1 MPRSTAA
8 GSSIVPPEASS
19 LNASSRSIS
28 AIAPAI
34 DLAAAPYSTR
44 FSRLLVLSSRGMT
57 TWTGRK
63 APAEVPAGYGAA
75 DGGAPV
81 PALTVLRSA
90 YERPATDSV
99 IADDL
104 RILTG
109 GKPAAWEAGADGIRF
124 TSGARLVVTD
134 GDRIVVTGLHAGDV
148 LELRPHLPADE
159 TAAWAGSASL
169 ATQLTL
175 EGSADVTLEDG
186 QLRVQAR
193 GEVALA
199 WNAVPADP
207 APVAELVAQ
216 HDRVLGEWMA
226 RCPQV
231 EPKRQAMVDLC
242 WWVLGN
248 NTLRLLG
255 EEKGPVV
262 VPSKLGYVG
271 LWQWDA
277 YFIALG
283 LRHGDPEL
291 ARTQMDVALR
301 HARPNGQLP
310 DVVHDYGVLDSSAN
324 LPPRDL
330 ENLRRLGSPTLAGED
345 VPLTKPPLTALT
357 LDLLSREL
365 GTEVID
371 AHLETVLASQHWWFE
386 RSDPG
391 ATGWP
396 AYLHPYSS
404 GLDDSPVFDD
414 NAILR
419 SPDLAAYL
427 IGQDRLL
434 AEWLTERGR
443 DVEAQE
449 CLARAKRLRLLLEE
463 RWDAKRELFV
473 LQGENTEVTTRSI
486 LNLVALLIP
495 ELRADIRDSLIAQ
508 ITDTARFGGQ
518 WLLPTVA
525 RDDTDFSPE
534 RMWRGPI
541 WVNTAWLVIQ
551 GLRVQGEDELAD
563 RVTEN
568 VLDLVMNA
576 SGPSEYFNPDSGRK
590 ARTATVLF
598 GWSSALF
605 VEMAVRLAGPSSS

>member
-1 MPRSTAA
+1 MPHPT
-8 GSSIVPPEASS
+8 VPLDGPSPDV
-19 LNASSRSIS
+19 S

-34 DLAAAPYSTR
+34 DLDAAPYSTR
-44 FSRLLVLSSRGMT
+44 FSRLLVLSSEGMT
-57 TWTGRK
+57 TWAGRENPASSAPTG
-63 APAEVPAGYGAA
+63 EGTA
-75 DGGAPV
+75 DGRAPV
-81 PALTVLRSA
+81 HALTVLRSA
-90 YERPATDSV
+90 YERRAADSI

-104 RILTG
+104 RMIVG
-109 GKPAAWEAGADGIRF
+109 SAPAAWEAGADGIRF
-124 TSGARLVVTD
+124 TSGARLLVTD
-134 GDRIVVTGLHAGDV
+134 GDRIVVTGLQDGDV
-148 LELRPHLPADE
+148 LELRPQLPAEE
-159 TAAWAGSASL
+159 TDAWTGSATL
-169 ATQLTL
+169 ETQLTL
-175 EGSADVTLEDG
+175 EGLADVSLEDG
-186 QLRVQAR
+186 QLRIQAR
-193 GEVALA
+193 GELALA
-199 WNAVPADP
+199 WNAMPTDSVSVRD
-207 APVAELVAQ
+207 LVAQ
-216 HDRVLGEWMA
+216 HDQVLGEWMA

-231 EPKRQAMVDLC
+231 EPKRQAMTDLC

-255 EEKGPVV
+255 DEPGPVV

-283 LRHGDPEL
+283 LRHGDPDL

-301 HARPNGQLP
+301 HARADGQLP
-310 DVVHDYGVLDSSAN
+310 DVVHDHGVLDSSAN
-324 LPPRDL
+324 LPPGDL
-330 ENLRRLGSPTLAGED
+330 ENLRRLGSPTLAGEE

-357 LDLLSREL
+357 LDRLSHEL
-365 GTEVID
+365 GAEVID
-371 AHLETVLASQHWWFE
+371 THLEAVLASQRWWFE
-386 RSDPG
+386 FSDPG

-427 IGQDRLL
+427 VGQDHLL
-434 AEWLTERGR
+434 ARWLNERGR
-443 DVEAQE
+443 DDEASE
-449 CLARAKRLRLLLEE
+449 CHQRSDRLRLLLEE
-463 RWDAKRELFV
+463 SWDAERELFA
-473 LQGENTEVTTRSI
+473 LPGENTEVTTRSI
-486 LNLVALLIP
+486 LNLIALLIP
-495 ELRADIRDSLIAQ
+495 ELRADIRESLVAQ
-508 ITDTARFGGQ
+508 ITDPARFGGQ

-525 RDDTDFSPE
+525 RDDPDFSPE

-551 GLRVQGEDELAD
+551 GLRVQGEDGLAD

-568 VLDLVMNA
+568 VLDLVMHA
-576 SGPSEYFNPDSGRK
+576 GGPSEYFNPDAGRK

-605 VEMAVRLAGPSSS
+605 VEMAVGRASEREPW

>member
-1 MPRSTAA
+1 MPRTTA
-8 GSSIVPPEASS
+8 GPPD
-19 LNASSRSIS
+19 LPFDVS

-34 DLAAAPYSTR
+34 DLDAAPYSTR
-44 FSRLLVLSSRGMT
+44 FSRLLVLSSAGMS
-57 TWTGRK
+57 TWAGRE
-63 APAEVPAGYGAA
+63 APAAGGVAGGGAA
-75 DGGAPV
+75 DGAV
-81 PALTVLRSA
+81 AVLALTVLRSA
-90 YERPATDSV
+90 YERSVAESV

-104 RILTG
+104 RLLTG
-109 GKPAAWEAGADGIRF
+109 GVPTAWEAGADGIRF
-124 TSGARLVVTD
+124 ASGARLLVTD
-134 GDRIVVTGLHAGDV
+134 GDRIVVTGLHDGDV
-148 LELRPHLPADE
+148 LELRPHLPAE
-159 TAAWAGSASL
+159 EAGAWDGRASL
-169 ATQLTL
+169 ETQLTL
-175 EGSADVTLEDG
+175 EGPADVRLEDG
-186 QLRVQAR
+186 LLGVQAR
-193 GEVALA
+193 GDVALA
-199 WNAVPADP
+199 WHAMPVEPV
-207 APVAELVAQ
+207 PVADLVAQ
-216 HDRVLGEWMA
+216 HDQVLGEWMA

-231 EPKRQAMVDLC
+231 ESTRQAMVDLC

-255 EEKGPVV
+255 DEQGPVV

-291 ARTQMDVALR
+291 ARTQLDVALR
-301 HARPNGQLP
+301 HARPTGQLP
-310 DVVHDYGVLDSSAN
+310 DVVHDHGVLDSSAN
-324 LPPRDL
+324 LPPGDL
-330 ENLRRLGSPTLAGED
+330 ENLRRLGSPTLDGAE

-357 LDLLSREL
+357 LDRLSREL

-371 AHLETVLASQHWWFE
+371 AHLETVLAAQRWWFTH
-386 RSDPG
+386 SDPG

-404 GLDDSPVFDD
+404 GLDDSPVFDH

-427 IGQDRLL
+427 VGQDRLL
-434 AEWLTERGR
+434 ASWLTEHGR
-443 DVEAQE
+443 TEEAQE
-449 CLARAKRLRLLLEE
+449 CRQRADRLRLLLEE
-463 RWDAKRELFV
+463 RWDAERELFV
-473 LQGENTEVTTRSI
+473 LPGENSAVTTRSI
-486 LNLVALLIP
+486 LNLIALLIP
-495 ELRADIRDSLIAQ
+495 ELRPDIRESLIAQ
-508 ITDTARFGGQ
+508 ITDPARFGGQ

-525 RDDTDFSPE
+525 RDDPDFSPE

-551 GLRVQGEDELAD
+551 GLRVQRKDELAD

-568 VLDLVMNA
+568 VLDLVMHA
-576 SGPSEYFNPDSGRK
+576 GGPSEYFNPDAGRK

-605 VEMAVRLAGPSSS
+605 VEMAAERAQRDGSAY

>member
-1 MPRSTAA
+1 MPRSTA
-8 GSSIVPPEASS
+8 SSDVP
-19 LNASSRSIS
+19 LDVT

-34 DLAAAPYSTR
+34 DLDAAPYSTR
-44 FSRLLVLSSRGMT
+44 FSRLLVLSSAGMT
-57 TWTGRK
+57 TWAGRGAPTASGSTG
-63 APAEVPAGYGAA
+63 EEAA
-75 DGGAPV
+75 DGAEPV
-81 PALTVLRSA
+81 LTLTVLRSA
-90 YERPATDSV
+90 YERRAADSA

-104 RILTG
+104 RLLSG
-109 GKPAAWEAGADGIRF
+109 GAPSAWESGADGIRF
-124 TSGARLVVTD
+124 ESGARLLVTD
-134 GDRIVVTGLHAGDV
+134 GDRIVVTGLKNGDV
-148 LELRPHLPADE
+148 LELRPRLPDEE
-159 TAAWAGSASL
+159 TAAWAGDASL
-169 ATQLTL
+169 ESQLTL
-175 EGSADVTLEDG
+175 EGAADVGLEDG
-186 QLRVQAR
+186 LLRIQPR
-193 GEVALA
+193 GDLALA
-199 WNAVPADP
+199 LHTMPADDV
-207 APVAELVAQ
+207 PVAELVAQ
-216 HDRVLGEWMA
+216 HDQVLGEWMA

-231 EPKRQAMVDLC
+231 EPTRQAMVDLC

-255 EEKGPVV
+255 EESGPVV

-301 HARPNGQLP
+301 HARANGQLP
-310 DVVHDYGVLDSSAN
+310 DVVHDHGVLDSSVN
-324 LPPRDL
+324 LPPGDL
-330 ENLRRLGSPTLAGED
+330 ENLRRLGSPTLDGQE

-357 LDLLSREL
+357 LDQLSHEL
-365 GTEVID
+365 GIEVID
-371 AHLETVLASQHWWFE
+371 AHLDTVIASQRWWFAH
-386 RSDPG
+386 SDPG

-427 IGQDRLL
+427 VGQDRLL
-434 AEWLTERGR
+434 ARWLSERGR
-443 DVEAQE
+443 DEEAGE
-449 CLARAKRLRLLLEE
+449 CLTRADRLRQLLEDS
-463 RWDAKRELFV
+463 WDAERELFV
-473 LQGENTEVTTRSI
+473 LPGENAEVTTRSI
-486 LNLVALLIP
+486 LNLIALLIP
-495 ELRADIRDSLIAQ
+495 ELRNEIRDSLIAQ
-508 ITDTARFGGQ
+508 ITDPARFGGR

-525 RDDTDFSPE
+525 RDDPDFSPE

-568 VLDLVMNA
+568 VLDLVMHA
-576 SGPSEYFNPDSGRK
+576 GGPSEYFNPDEGRK
-590 ARTATVLF
+590 AKTATVLF

-605 VEMAVRLAGPSSS
+605 VEMAARE

>member
-1 MPRSTAA
+1 MPRPTPADTSANPFEDA
-8 GSSIVPPEASS
+8 S

-34 DLAAAPYSTR
+34 DLDAAPYSTR
-44 FSRLLVLSSRGMT
+44 FSRLLVLSSQGMT

-63 APAEVPAGYGAA
+63 ALAGGPAANGAA
-75 DGGAPV
+75 DGGARV

-90 YERPATDSV
+90 YERPAADSV

-104 RILTG
+104 RILVG
-109 GKPAAWEAGADGIRF
+109 GAPAAWEAGADGIRF
-124 TSGARLVVTD
+124 TSGARLVVTE
-134 GDRIVVTGLHAGDV
+134 GDRIVVTGLRTGDV
-148 LELRPHLPADE
+148 LELHPHLPADE
-159 TAAWAGSASL
+159 TAAWAGTASL
-169 ATQLTL
+169 VTQLTF
-175 EGSADVTLEDG
+175 EGTADVTLEDG
-186 QLRVQAR
+186 RLSVVAR

-199 WNAVPADP
+199 WNAMPADP
-207 APVAELVAQ
+207 APVAELMLQ
-216 HDRVLGEWMA
+216 HDQVLGEWMA

-255 EEKGPVV
+255 EEQGPVV

-291 ARTQMDVALR
+291 ARTQLDVALR
-301 HARPNGQLP
+301 HARSSGQLP
-310 DVVHDYGVLDSSAN
+310 DVVHDHGVLDSSAN
-324 LPPRDL
+324 LPPGDL
-330 ENLRRLGSPTLAGED
+330 ENLRRLGSPTLAGQE

-357 LDLLSREL
+357 LDRLSREL

-371 AHLETVLASQHWWFE
+371 AHLEAVLASQRWWFE

-404 GLDDSPVFDD
+404 GLDDSPVFDH

-427 IGQDRLL
+427 VGQDRLL
-434 AEWLTERGR
+434 ARWLTERDR
-443 DVEAQE
+443 AEEAEQ
-449 CLARAKRLRLLLEE
+449 CLQRADRLRLLLEQS
-463 RWDAKRELFV
+463 WDAERELFV
-473 LQGENTEVTTRSI
+473 LPGENTEVTTRSI
-486 LNLVALLIP
+486 LNLIALLIP
-495 ELRADIRDSLIAQ
+495 ELRRDIRDSLIAQ
-508 ITDTARFGGQ
+508 ITDPARFSGR

-525 RDDTDFSPE
+525 RDDPDFSPE

-551 GLRVQGEDELAD
+551 GLRVQGEDALAD
-563 RVTEN
+563 QVTEN
-568 VLDLVMNA
+568 VLDLVMHA
-576 SGPSEYFNPDSGRK
+576 GGPSEYFNPEAGQK

-598 GWSSALF
+598 GWSSALC
-605 VEMAVRLAGPSSS
+605 VEMAVEATAG